1 MLKAALHRFGSLV
14 LFLYL
19 ILWKN
24 RLDTIKMEVLNKVQN
39 VYGFS
44 PYFHIFL
51 ADEIDIRFIN
61 VADKYFSHN

>member
-1 MLKAALHRFGSLV
+1 
-14 LFLYL
+14 
-19 ILWKN
+19 
-24 RLDTIKMEVLNKVQN
+24 MEVLNKVPN